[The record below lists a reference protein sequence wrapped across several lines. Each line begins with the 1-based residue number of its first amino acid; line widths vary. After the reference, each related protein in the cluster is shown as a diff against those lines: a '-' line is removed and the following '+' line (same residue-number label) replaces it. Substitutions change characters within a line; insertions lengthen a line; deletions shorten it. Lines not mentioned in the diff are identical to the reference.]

1 MKINFKKLITIIIIT
16 FVIGSLFSFII
27 MKNTDIY
34 KSLQKPINVPS
45 IVFPIV
51 WSILYLLMSIAL
63 YIVTN
68 TNNINKDKAIKIY
81 AAQLIVN
88 SIWTLIFFGFKLYLF
103 AFIWLL
109 LLLVFIIIMIYIFY
123 KIKKVTLYLLL
134 PYLIWVIFAG
144 YLNFEIYLLNR

>member
-1 MKINFKKLITIIIIT
+1 MLLIAKIESITSNTGVIIVPIRCTI
-16 FVIGSLFSFII
+16 FDGFSESQTERE
-27 MKNTDIY
+27 KNTT
-34 KSLQKPINVPS
+34 V
-45 IVFPIV
+45 
-51 WSILYLLMSIAL
+51 
-63 YIVTN
+63 
-68 TNNINKDKAIKIY
+68 NINKDKAIKIY

-109 LLLVFIIIMIYIFY
+109 LLLVLIIIMIYIFY

-144 YLNFEIYLLNR
+144 YLNFGIYLLNR